1 MVHVVEPAV
10 DKINETSNAVIHK
23 TATGLSRIL
32 GVGRTKPS
40 QWFRICKTLCV
51 PFVALDVQFLR
62 LQGKLAIRL
71 ERHFYIL
78 DLTQYILEKFPLR
91 RC

>member
-10 DKINETSNAVIHK
+10 DKINETSNVVIPK

-40 QWFRICKTLCV
+40 QWFRIYKTLCV
-51 PFVALDVQFLR
+51 PFVALDVQFLG
-62 LQGKLAIRL
+62 LQGKLAIWL

-78 DLTQYILEKFPLR
+78 DLTQYILEKCPLR

>member
-10 DKINETSNAVIHK
+10 DKINETSNAVTPK

-40 QWFRICKTLCV
+40 QWFRICQTFCV
-51 PFVALDVQFLR
+51 PFVALDVQFLG

-78 DLTQYILEKFPLR
+78 DLTQYVVEVPLR
-91 RC
+91 HC